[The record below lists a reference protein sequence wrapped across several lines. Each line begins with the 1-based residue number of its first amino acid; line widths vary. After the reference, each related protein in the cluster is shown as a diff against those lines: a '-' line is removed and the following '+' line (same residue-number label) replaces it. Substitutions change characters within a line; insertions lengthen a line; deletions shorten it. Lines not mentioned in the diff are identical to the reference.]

1 MYSSPEFGSTWAT
14 ENGRDLCATSFP
26 GVSTDVF
33 VVSAV
38 RSAMGR
44 FGGSFKDL
52 TPPQLAAPVMK
63 AALERAG
70 VDGEKLDLVI
80 MGNVLRGGHGQLVP
94 RQAAFLAGIPKHV
107 DALAVDMVCSSGMA
121 AVMTGASQIKAGE
134 VDLILAGGLE
144 SMSGSGFGMD
154 SRTRW
159 GHKYAP
165 GGLKITDLMA
175 RDGLTDP
182 DSGEAMGEQT
192 ERLIGEEK
200 VSREELD
207 EVAAMSN
214 QRAAAATAV
223 GAFADEIIDVG
234 GLASDEGIRPETTT
248 ESLGLLKPAFRRDGT
263 LTAGNSSQISDG
275 AAALVLAS
283 DRAIKEQ
290 GLTPIARITGSAW
303 AAGEPYRF
311 PEAPIPAVEKLLKR
325 EGKAIS
331 DFDLFE
337 NNEAFALN
345 SVLFTRR
352 LGVDFDQLNVNGGA
366 IALGH
371 PIGCSGA
378 RIMVT
383 LIHSLRHRSGSLG
396 LAAICHGTGGGTVT
410 SLELV

>member
-1 MYSSPEFGSTWAT
+1 MP
-14 ENGRDLCATSFP
+14 
-26 GVSTDVF
+26 DVF
-33 VVSAV
+33 VLAAR
-38 RSAMGR
+38 RSAIGR
-44 FGGSFKDL
+44 FGGGFKDL
-52 TPPQLAAPVMK
+52 TPPALAAPVMR
-63 AALERAG
+63 ATLEDAG
-70 VDGEKLDLVI
+70 VGGDQLDLVI

-121 AVMTGASQIKAGE
+121 AVMTAASQIKAGE
-134 VDLILAGGLE
+134 VDLVLAGGLE
-144 SMSGSGFGMD
+144 SMSGAGFALD
-154 SRTRW
+154 AKARW
-159 GHKYAP
+159 GWKYAP
-165 GGLKITDLMA
+165 TGARIVDLMA

-182 DSGEAMGEQT
+182 ESGEAMGEQT
-192 ERLIGEEK
+192 ERLIAEEG
-200 VSREELD
+200 VSRADLD
-207 EVAAMSN
+207 GVAAASH
-214 QRAAAATAV
+214 QRAAAATDG
-223 GAFADEIIDVG
+223 GAFGAEIVEIEGVS
-234 GLASDEGIRPETTT
+234 ADEGIRRDTTLA
-248 ESLGLLKPAFRRDGT
+248 SLGSLRPAFRKDGA

-283 DRAIKEQ
+283 ARAVNEY
-290 GLTPIARITGSAW
+290 GLKPIAKVTGSAW

-325 EGKAIS
+325 EEKSIS
-331 DFDLFE
+331 DFELFE

-352 LGVDFDQLNVNGGA
+352 LGVDPENLNVNGGA

-378 RIMVT
+378 RILVT
-383 LIHSLRHRSGSLG
+383 LLHALRHRRGTNG